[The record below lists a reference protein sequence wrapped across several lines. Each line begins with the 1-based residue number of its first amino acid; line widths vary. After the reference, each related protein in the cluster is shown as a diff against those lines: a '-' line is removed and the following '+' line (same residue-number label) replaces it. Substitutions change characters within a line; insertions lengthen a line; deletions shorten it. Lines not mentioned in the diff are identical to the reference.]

1 MGKRKTSN
9 NQKIDKEIISKGKDI
24 YNDFDDSKEVFV
36 KPKKM
41 ENKLISIRLPMQM
54 IKDLRTIA
62 RIKGD
67 IGYQQIIKT
76 YISDG
81 LTLDKKRIQSDV
93 REQTVYCEI
102 MNASSSSSINEEFPH
117 ESFVSGTYEYANL

>member
-1 MGKRKTSN
+1 MEKRKTSN
-9 NQKIDKEIISKGKDI
+9 KQKIDKEIISKGKDI

-81 LTLDKKRIQSDV
+81 LTLDKKRIRSDV
-93 REQTVYCEI
+93 REQTVY